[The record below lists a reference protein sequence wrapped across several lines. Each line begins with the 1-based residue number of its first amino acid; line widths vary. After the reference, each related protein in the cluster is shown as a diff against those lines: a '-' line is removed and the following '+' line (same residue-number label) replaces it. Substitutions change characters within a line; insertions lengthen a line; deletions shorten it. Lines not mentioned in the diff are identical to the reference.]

1 MMKNV
6 IFKINNICL
15 YEDQIL
21 LDYIYP
27 VLFTCIDDF
36 DNMYLSVC
44 YDAEASKTCWLLAK
58 VSPDQV
64 ISLLENRVTI
74 RELFECKDLWY
85 ICKYA
90 NSSEKYVEKVKDYKN
105 FDQDAFPAKG
115 EYMDAEEDEFLE
127 EIELFRNRISSESY
141 KVKQEKFFKYSFSRI
156 NIDLDGMQALKNMTT
171 YTFREDNQKKQ
182 LWALNII
189 PVCYEL
195 KDTKY
200 NNDMNNMF
208 YCEKNDIVKEYN
220 NVYIS

>member
-6 IFKINNICL
+6 VFKINNICL

-44 YDAEASKTCWLLAK
+44 YDAEVSKTCWLLAK

-90 NSSEKYVEKVKDYKN
+90 NSSEKYVEKIKDYKN

-141 KVKQEKFFKYSFSRI
+141 NLNF
-156 NIDLDGMQALKNMTT
+156 
-171 YTFREDNQKKQ
+171 QK
-182 LWALNII
+182 
-189 PVCYEL
+189 
-195 KDTKY
+195 
-200 NNDMNNMF
+200 
-208 YCEKNDIVKEYN
+208 
-220 NVYIS
+220 